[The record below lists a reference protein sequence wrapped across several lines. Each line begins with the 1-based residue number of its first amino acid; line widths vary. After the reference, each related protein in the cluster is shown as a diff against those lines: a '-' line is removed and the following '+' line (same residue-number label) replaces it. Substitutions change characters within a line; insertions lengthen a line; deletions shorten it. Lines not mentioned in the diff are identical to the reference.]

1 MPARA
6 LASAALATLRPPPR
20 CPRPPSAARSPP
32 FPQTLSCTSCLRLH
46 SRCSCPPHRR
56 DNRLRIRRQI
66 PALPPNPAP
75 IVSADPAFAR
85 VSLPRRG
92 PTAMVEEHGGRGE
105 AGTSGGGGEAR
116 HPQHAH
122 GARIPQGGVPQE
134 EEGRCRAAARAT
146 TEGDVEYDDD
156 DSMRPTAEP
165 AKEEDIEGAVCSA
178 PCRRA
183 VRNTTPSP
191 SRDMVDARASTG
203 GEDPTAVDVVVTQ
216 LALHRLRPPLD
227 FLASPIALLE
237 DCKYSEHH
245 RCQNQ
250 RSDVKGNCCRGLGS
264 RTGGRARG
272 CGPPSTCPSRRRSCR
287 SKQSRGE
294 QSRAA
299 QIETSSRPSRAPHLH
314 LGHPLARVEDELLLC
329 LRQLCAPCSAAC
341 LPRPQGGCVGVA
353 SDNAKA
359 PSRPSRA
366 LCLHQVAHPS
376 KWRTSSSS
384 TASRPSSS
392 PRTHPQPRSIAR
404 SEPARHELHRGTD
417 PISAPGR
424 GLNLKHGKAT
434 RYNSTKS
441 VSMQTIISCI
451 ALWVQSEIGREFQH
465 RFVSIQ
471 TAGDDLMSDR
481 YHLRPLTR

>member
-146 TEGDVEYDDD
+146 TEG
-156 DSMRPTAEP
+156 
-165 AKEEDIEGAVCSA
+165 
-178 PCRRA
+178 
-183 VRNTTPSP
+183 
-191 SRDMVDARASTG
+191 
-203 GEDPTAVDVVVTQ
+203 
-216 LALHRLRPPLD
+216 
-227 FLASPIALLE
+227 

-417 PISAPGR
+417 PISAP
-424 GLNLKHGKAT
+424 
-434 RYNSTKS
+434 
-441 VSMQTIISCI
+441 
-451 ALWVQSEIGREFQH
+451 
-465 RFVSIQ
+465 
-471 TAGDDLMSDR
+471 
-481 YHLRPLTR
+481 